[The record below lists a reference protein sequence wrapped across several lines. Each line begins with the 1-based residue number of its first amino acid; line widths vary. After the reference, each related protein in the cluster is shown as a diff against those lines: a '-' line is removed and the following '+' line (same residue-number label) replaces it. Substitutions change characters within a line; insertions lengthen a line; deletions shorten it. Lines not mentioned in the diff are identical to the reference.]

1 MKKKIVSSISII
13 SLLSLIFLFVSSNSV
28 MTQERNSFQD
38 EYVPNEV
45 LVKFKKDVGK
55 YLIKEG
61 INSVQGK
68 VITNL
73 GEEIST
79 FQWDS
84 DIPSLRS
91 FLLDPDLLHIKVPEA
106 IGTEQAIYSLNLNP
120 NIEYAEKNLIFHICV
135 DPVDTHFSRLWG
147 LKNTGQTDGTYDA
160 DIDAPEAWDI
170 FTGSSDIVVA
180 VIDSG
185 IDYEHIDLQANIW
198 TNPGET
204 GGGKETDGIDNDG
217 NGYKD
222 DWRGWNFVNNNNDP
236 MDDYSYIYHGT
247 HVAGTIGAVGN
258 NDTGVT
264 GVNWNVKLM
273 AVKSMNSQGGGT
285 TANAIK
291 AIDYST
297 KNEAHLSN
305 NSWAGPGYSQALFD
319 AISRAKDK
327 DKLFVAAAGNFGERL
342 NWYDNDQTP
351 VYPASYN
358 LDNIIAVLSTDHNDC
373 LSSFSHYGHY
383 SVDIGAPGGSLTGG
397 VEDIYSTKRGN
408 DYQYL
413 AGTSMATPYV
423 AGVAALALGKCP
435 PLLYSQL
442 KTRILNKSDY
452 LSSLNNKCVS
462 SGRVNAYSVIY
473 DPYPPSAA
481 PSNLS
486 ATPTAWDIIRLT
498 WQDNSNYEIGFEV
511 KRKKAGEADFSHL
524 KSVDDNVILTQ
535 DETAESGITHYYKVR
550 AYNLA
555 GITSF
560 TNTAS
565 AIIPTG
571 LPAAPYGLS
580 ARFFQGANKVR
591 LTWIDNSNN
600 EQGFKIERK
609 SEYEPPWQEIGT
621 VGPNV
626 TIYYDQDYFD
636 HDTFYYYRIR
646 AFNPSGNSAY
656 SSIVHVYIPW

>member
-1 MKKKIVSSISII
+1 MKKKIVSRISIL

-28 MTQERNSFQD
+28 TTQERYSFQD

-79 FQWDS
+79 FQWDPNIS
-84 DIPSLRS
+84 SLRS

-120 NIEYAEKNLIFHICV
+120 NIEYAEKNLIVHICV
-135 DPVDTHFSRLWG
+135 DPVDTHFWRLWG

-198 TNPGET
+198 INLEEFNGDPGV
-204 GGGKETDGIDNDG
+204 DDDG
-217 NGYKD
+217 NGYVD
-222 DWRGWNFVNNNNDP
+222 DIRGWNFVNNNNDP
-236 MDDYSYIYHGT
+236 MDDYSLLNIYHGT

-273 AVKSMNSQGGGT
+273 AVKSLGSQGGGT
-285 TANAIK
+285 IANAVK

-305 NSWAGPGYSQALFD
+305 NSWTIGSSYSQALFD

-327 DKLFVAAAGNFGERL
+327 EKLFVAAAGNFGPFS
-342 NWYDNDQTP
+342 NWFDNDQKP

-358 LDNIIAVLSTDHNDC
+358 LDNIIAVLSTDHNDD
-373 LSSFSHYGHY
+373 LSWFSHYGHS
-383 SVDIGAPGGSLTGG
+383 SVDIGAPGGSDTGG

-413 AGTSMATPYV
+413 CGTSMAAPHVT
-423 AGVAALALGKCP
+423 GVAALVLGIC
-435 PLLYSQL
+435 PLLSHSQL

-462 SGRVNAYSVIY
+462 SGRLNAYSVIY
-473 DPYPPSAA
+473 DPSPPPSAA

-486 ATPTAWDIIRLT
+486 AIPTAWDIIRLT

-511 KRKKAGEADFSHL
+511 KRKKAGEANFSHL
-524 KSVDDNVILTQ
+524 KSVDDNVI
-535 DETAESGITHYYKVR
+535 
-550 AYNLA
+550 
-555 GITSF
+555 
-560 TNTAS
+560 
-565 AIIPTG
+565 
-571 LPAAPYGLS
+571 
-580 ARFFQGANKVR
+580 
-591 LTWIDNSNN
+591 
-600 EQGFKIERK
+600 
-609 SEYEPPWQEIGT
+609 
-621 VGPNV
+621 
-626 TIYYDQDYFD
+626 
-636 HDTFYYYRIR
+636 
-646 AFNPSGNSAY
+646 
-656 SSIVHVYIPW
+656 